1 MPAPTIGLPSRL
13 DTSCLPRLASG
24 YRCDFACPPCVSRCV
39 VIVLSIKRL
48 QMDPQASE
56 SSQKTSPPQDP
67 AAVFQLAHELS
78 RQGSLVA
85 THQQQLEKLTS
96 LTEELVRSVQALT
109 LITTTQAQGPSTP
122 AAPAGVAPAPPTP
135 VPAINSRVALPEKYD
150 GAPGKCKGFLL
161 QCTIYIHQQPQFYTT
176 DDSKVSLI
184 CSLLTGRALDWATA
198 MWEGNRMTFPSYA
211 HFLTQFREVFEH
223 AAGGRDPGEEL
234 TSLRQGSST
243 AADYTLTFRTLAAQ
257 TGWDLAPLKVL
268 YRQGLNRELQSELAC
283 KDEGLT
289 LSQYMELAIKTDNLM
304 RSRRGYRS
312 TRFTSPSPVT
322 TESEP
327 MQIGATGLTPE
338 ERDRRV
344 RNHLCLYCGQAGH
357 LRTNCPIRPH
367 RPDTA
372 RVSSDS
378 LSDTFELEVILICN
392 HQTTQ
397 TVALIDSGAAG
408 NFIDISFAKSACVP
422 LIACNDVAVT
432 ALDGRALGS
441 GKVEAVS
448 KELELQVSFLH
459 SERLRLFAITSP
471 SHPIILGLP
480 WLRQHNPN
488 ISWTHPQILH
498 WSPECHAQCLQRVV
512 RRPRAAPFRQTDL
525 SSTTLLPSC
534 YRDLLEAFSEEK
546 ASHLPPHRPYD
557 CSIELQP
564 GAMPTRGRV
573 FPLSQ
578 PETEAMER
586 YISEELAKGFI
597 RPSTSPASAGFF
609 FVKKKDGSLRPCI
622 DYRSLN
628 EVTIKYR
635 YPLPLVP
642 AALEQLRTAKYFTKL
657 DLRSAYNL
665 IRIKA
670 GDEWKTAFST
680 TNGHYE
686 YLVMPFGLSNSPS
699 VFQAFVNEIF
709 RDMLHRHLIVYIDDI
724 LIYSE
729 NLETHIQQVRAVL
742 QRLIKHQLY
751 AKLPKCEFHQTK
763 IAFLGYIISQD
774 GVAMDEKK
782 VSSVVSWP
790 RPRTVKELQRFLGF
804 ANFYRRFI
812 RGFSQIAA
820 PLTSMIQGGT
830 RTLKWTSESEQA
842 FKELKEHFTTSP
854 ILRHPN
860 PELEFIVEVDASNS
874 GVGAVLSQR
883 HGEPPKM
890 FPCAFFSRKLSA
902 AERNYDVG
910 DRELL
915 ALKEA
920 LLEWRHWLEGSKVP
934 FLVLTDHRNLEY
946 IRSAKRLNSRQARW
960 SLFFA
965 RFEFRITYRP
975 GSKNNKADALSRIHD
990 AQQQELTPDPIIP
1003 PSLLLAPVR
1012 WDIMTEIREAQVTE
1026 PPPPNC
1032 PQDREYVPETLRTR
1046 LLHWIH
1052 DSPGAGHPG
1061 ITATLELTKNR
1072 FWWPALTQD
1081 IVRFV
1086 TQCRTCNIAKSSH
1099 QRPAGL
1105 LQPLPVPHRPWSH
1118 IAIDFV
1124 TDLPLSQN
1132 YTTILTV
1139 VDRFS
1144 KACRIIPLT
1153 KLPTAWETAE
1163 VMVHQVFRV
1172 FGIPEDIVSDRG
1184 PQFTSRVWHAF
1195 CKQLNINVS
1204 LTSGYHPQSNGQVE
1218 RLNQELTRFLRT
1230 YCHTNQSDWSKYV
1243 VWAEYAQNSLRKPAT
1258 GLTPFKCILGYQP
1271 PLFPWTGE
1279 PSNLPAVDHW
1289 LSRSEDT
1296 WDAAH
1301 VHLQQAVR
1309 RTTTQA
1315 DRRRRAN
1322 PAYQPGQWVWLSS
1335 RDLRLHLPSK
1345 KLSPR
1350 YVGPFKIIKQI
1361 TPVSF
1366 RLELPTNYRI
1376 SPTFHVSL
1384 LKPAGAPDGER
1395 DQDEAAE
1402 TETPPLIIDGEEAYR
1417 VHEILDSRRRG
1428 RVMQYLVDWEGYGP
1442 EERSWVNAQDI
1453 LDPSLIEDFHQRN
1466 PGRPAPRPRGRPRR
1480 RQGPRLGS
1488 CSQEGGS
1495 VMNRASV
1502 ALPGRHQRE
1511 PSPEY

>member
-1 MPAPTIGLPSRL
+1 M
-13 DTSCLPRLASG
+13 
-24 YRCDFACPPCVSRCV
+24 
-39 VIVLSIKRL
+39 
-48 QMDPQASE
+48 
-56 SSQKTSPPQDP
+56 
-67 AAVFQLAHELS
+67 H
-78 RQGSLVA
+78 
-85 THQQQLEKLTS
+85 
-96 LTEELVRSVQALT
+96 
-109 LITTTQAQGPSTP
+109 
-122 AAPAGVAPAPPTP
+122 
-135 VPAINSRVALPEKYD
+135 
-150 GAPGKCKGFLL
+150 
-161 QCTIYIHQQPQFYTT
+161 
-176 DDSKVSLI
+176 
-184 CSLLTGRALDWATA
+184 
-198 MWEGNRMTFPSYA
+198 
-211 HFLTQFREVFEH
+211 
-223 AAGGRDPGEEL
+223 
-234 TSLRQGSST
+234 
-243 AADYTLTFRTLAAQ
+243 
-257 TGWDLAPLKVL
+257 
-268 YRQGLNRELQSELAC
+268 
-283 KDEGLT
+283 
-289 LSQYMELAIKTDNLM
+289 
-304 RSRRGYRS
+304 SRRGYRS

-322 TESEP
+322 TKSEP

-441 GKVEAVS
+441 GGDEGRFQGAGTAS
-448 KELELQVSFLH
+448 
-459 SERLRLFAITSP
+459 
-471 SHPIILGLP
+471 LP

-512 RRPRAAPFRQTDL
+512 RRPRAVPFRQTDL

-729 NLETHIQQVRAVL
+729 NLETHIQQVRTVL
-742 QRLIKHQLY
+742 QCLIKHQLY

-763 IAFLGYIISQD
+763 ITFLGYIISQD

-820 PLTSMIQGGT
+820 PLTSMIRGGT

-842 FKELKEHFTTSP
+842 FKELKERFTTSP
-854 ILRHPN
+854 ILRHPD
-860 PELEFIVEVDASNS
+860 PELEFIVE
-874 GVGAVLSQR
+874 
-883 HGEPPKM
+883 
-890 FPCAFFSRKLSA
+890 LSA

-975 GSKNNKADALSRIHD
+975 GSKNSKADALSRIHD

-1032 PQDREYVPETLRTR
+1032 PQDHEYVPETLRTR

-1081 IVRFV
+1081 IIRFV

-1258 GLTPFKCILGYQP
+1258 GLTPLKCILGYQP
-1271 PLFPWTGE
+1271 PL
-1279 PSNLPAVDHW
+1279 L
-1289 LSRSEDT
+1289 
-1296 WDAAH
+1296 
-1301 VHLQQAVR
+1301 
-1309 RTTTQA
+1309 
-1315 DRRRRAN
+1315 
-1322 PAYQPGQWVWLSS
+1322 
-1335 RDLRLHLPSK
+1335 
-1345 KLSPR
+1345 
-1350 YVGPFKIIKQI
+1350 
-1361 TPVSF
+1361 
-1366 RLELPTNYRI
+1366 YRI

-1488 CSQEGGS
+1488 CSQEGLCNEPRLCGS
-1495 VMNRASV
+1495 SR
-1502 ALPGRHQRE
+1502 
-1511 PSPEY
+1511 PSPAGTVTRVLVPTRTL

>member
-1 MPAPTIGLPSRL
+1 
-13 DTSCLPRLASG
+13 
-24 YRCDFACPPCVSRCV
+24 
-39 VIVLSIKRL
+39 
-48 QMDPQASE
+48 
-56 SSQKTSPPQDP
+56 
-67 AAVFQLAHELS
+67 
-78 RQGSLVA
+78 
-85 THQQQLEKLTS
+85 
-96 LTEELVRSVQALT
+96 
-109 LITTTQAQGPSTP
+109 
-122 AAPAGVAPAPPTP
+122 
-135 VPAINSRVALPEKYD
+135 
-150 GAPGKCKGFLL
+150 
-161 QCTIYIHQQPQFYTT
+161 
-176 DDSKVSLI
+176 
-184 CSLLTGRALDWATA
+184 
-198 MWEGNRMTFPSYA
+198 
-211 HFLTQFREVFEH
+211 
-223 AAGGRDPGEEL
+223 
-234 TSLRQGSST
+234 
-243 AADYTLTFRTLAAQ
+243 
-257 TGWDLAPLKVL
+257 
-268 YRQGLNRELQSELAC
+268 
-283 KDEGLT
+283 
-289 LSQYMELAIKTDNLM
+289 
-304 RSRRGYRS
+304 
-312 TRFTSPSPVT
+312 
-322 TESEP
+322 
-327 MQIGATGLTPE
+327 
-338 ERDRRV
+338 
-344 RNHLCLYCGQAGH
+344 
-357 LRTNCPIRPH
+357 
-367 RPDTA
+367 
-372 RVSSDS
+372 
-378 LSDTFELEVILICN
+378 
-392 HQTTQ
+392 
-397 TVALIDSGAAG
+397 
-408 NFIDISFAKSACVP
+408 
-422 LIACNDVAVT
+422 
-432 ALDGRALGS
+432 
-441 GKVEAVS
+441 
-448 KELELQVSFLH
+448 
-459 SERLRLFAITSP
+459 
-471 SHPIILGLP
+471 
-480 WLRQHNPN
+480 
-488 ISWTHPQILH
+488 
-498 WSPECHAQCLQRVV
+498 
-512 RRPRAAPFRQTDL
+512 
-525 SSTTLLPSC
+525 
-534 YRDLLEAFSEEK
+534 
-546 ASHLPPHRPYD
+546 
-557 CSIELQP
+557 
-564 GAMPTRGRV
+564 
-573 FPLSQ
+573 
-578 PETEAMER
+578 
-586 YISEELAKGFI
+586 
-597 RPSTSPASAGFF
+597 
-609 FVKKKDGSLRPCI
+609 
-622 DYRSLN
+622 
-628 EVTIKYR
+628 
-635 YPLPLVP
+635 
-642 AALEQLRTAKYFTKL
+642 
-657 DLRSAYNL
+657 
-665 IRIKA
+665 
-670 GDEWKTAFST
+670 
-680 TNGHYE
+680 
-686 YLVMPFGLSNSPS
+686 
-699 VFQAFVNEIF
+699 
-709 RDMLHRHLIVYIDDI
+709 
-724 LIYSE
+724 
-729 NLETHIQQVRAVL
+729 
-742 QRLIKHQLY
+742 
-751 AKLPKCEFHQTK
+751 
-763 IAFLGYIISQD
+763 
-774 GVAMDEKK
+774 MDEKK

-820 PLTSMIQGGT
+820 PLTSMIRGGT

-975 GSKNNKADALSRIHD
+975 GSKNSKADALSRIHD

-1012 WDIMTEIREAQVTE
+1012 WDIMTEIKEAQVTE

-1081 IVRFV
+1081 IFRFV

-1118 IAIDFV
+1118 IAMDFI

-1132 YTTILTV
+1132 CTTILTV

-1204 LTSGYHPQSNGQVE
+1204 LTSGYHPQSNGQAE

-1230 YCHTNQSDWSKYV
+1230 YCHANQCDWSKYV

-1279 PSNLPAVDHW
+1279 PSNLPTVDHW

-1442 EERSWVNAQDI
+1442 EEQSWVNAQDI